1 MEKFTIGW
9 EEWAALPKLGLPA
22 IKIKTDTGAK
32 TSALHAE
39 NIQLKGTKLNPKVS
53 FEVSPDP
60 DLPNTRILCHAKVV
74 DQREIVSSNGISEL
88 RYVIET
94 PISIGNKKWD
104 IEVTLSNRST
114 MAYRM
119 ILGRSALEKVTIRPD
134 KGFMHEQISLDIYKK
149 LPKNKPVVGRL
160 KIAVLTRGP
169 DNYSVKRLVEEAK
182 RNNHQ
187 IDLIDTKRCYLNI
200 NSSAPEVHYD
210 GEALP
215 HYDAIIPRIGPSIT
229 FYGMAVVRQ
238 FQAMGTFCLNSAEAI
253 GASRDKLAAH
263 QILVRH
269 RIPMPKTAFASSPKD
284 TNNLI
289 DLTGGS
295 PLILKLLE
303 SSQGK
308 GVVLAESQK
317 AASAVIGAFRGLDA
331 NFITQEFIKEAGGSD
346 IRCLVIGR
354 KVVAAMM
361 RSAQPGEFRSN
372 LHAGGTAKKVEATKE
387 EKEIAIKAA
396 RTLGLNVAG
405 VDIIRTDQGPKVL
418 EVNSS
423 PGLEGIEKTT
433 AVNVAQNIIKLIEQN
448 VRSLKSIKK

>member
-22 IKIKTDTGAK
+22 IKVKTDTGAK

-39 NIQLKGTKLNPKVS
+39 NIQLKGTRLNPKVS

-60 DLPNTRILCHAKVV
+60 DLPNIRILCHAKVI
-74 DQREIVSSNGISEL
+74 DQREVVSSNGISEL

-104 IEVTLSNRST
+104 IEITLSNRSSMT
-114 MAYRM
+114 YRM
-119 ILGRSALEKVTIRPD
+119 ILGRSALEKVTVRPD
-134 KGFMHEQISLDIYKK
+134 KGFIHDKISLDIYNK

-169 DNYSVKRLVEEAK
+169 DNYSVKRFIEEAR

-187 IDLIDTKRCYLNI
+187 IDIVDTKRCYLNI
-200 NSSAPEVHYD
+200 NSASPEVHYD

-269 RIPMPKTAFASSPKD
+269 KIPMPNTAFASSPKD
-284 TNNLI
+284 TSNLI
-289 DLTGGS
+289 ELTGGA
-295 PLILKLLE
+295 PIILKLLE
-303 SSQGK
+303 SSQGR

-387 EKEIAIKAA
+387 EKDIAIKAA

-448 VRSLKSIKK
+448 VRSLQSIKK